1 MPALREPRA
10 PHPLTVAILT
20 TSIAV
25 ISAHAAPAP
34 IILISIDTLRA
45 DHLSCYGYPHMKTPA
60 IDSLAADGVL
70 FEDHLSTVP
79 LTLPSHSSMLTGLYP
94 PHHGVRDNGG
104 FYLDDGLTMVAES
117 LRDAGYRTGGF
128 VGAFVLDRRWGI
140 AQGFDVYFDD
150 FDVIAAGDV
159 PMDFIQRRAS
169 DVIARAKPFMEGPAP
184 FFCFLHLY
192 DPHTPYEPPD
202 GFKAT
207 TPFPLYDGEIAYVD
221 AQLNSLF
228 TWLKQKGLYDQAW
241 IILAADH
248 GESLGEHEETTH
260 GFFVYRSTL
269 RVPLIVKRPRSAG
282 AGSRR
287 ADPTSSVDI
296 APTLLAA
303 AGRKLACDGVDLF
316 GQIAPRL
323 LYSETF
329 YPRFHYNWS
338 ELLSITDSRLQF
350 IDAPRPELY
359 NYREDPGERV
369 NLHRGGEASAF
380 RSEIDRIGGRGHAEP
395 QTVDAE
401 TLEKLRSLGYA
412 RGDLPASAGPL
423 ADPKD
428 RIGVFRRLK
437 QAEDMVYRDQ
447 GDAALALLREVEE
460 ADPRIPA
467 TFDLQGSIHSKKGAW
482 EAAIAAYTKSLDLL
496 PDSLEALFGRGLA
509 RLKAGRTREAE
520 ADLQKLLGLDPRNN
534 KALYHLA
541 DIAAGEGRHDEASG
555 LLRRAIA
562 LGRETGPLYNLL
574 FKTLMAAGRGAEA
587 EDALRKGLEE
597 DPGLP
602 LGHFNLAVLLEERG
616 DAAAAEREYRL
627 EIEAAPR
634 NEMALFNLGQV
645 LERVGGRG
653 AGEAA
658 GLYRRAVEAKPEFA
672 LGHIYLARAL
682 MSDSKMIAESYD
694 ICRKGLALASD
705 RRTQALAHFVLA
717 DICNRMGRTE
727 EAMKELEAG
736 RSLR

>member
-1 MPALREPRA
+1 MVMP
-10 PHPLTVAILT
+10 
-20 TSIAV
+20 
-25 ISAHAAPAP
+25 AHAAPPP

-60 IDSLAADGVL
+60 IDSLAADGIL
-70 FEDHLSTVP
+70 FEEHLSAVP

-94 PHHGVRDNGG
+94 PRHGVRDNGG
-104 FYLDDGLTMVAES
+104 FYLDDGFTTVAES

-140 AQGFDVYFDD
+140 AQGFDVYSDD

-159 PMDFIQRRAS
+159 PMDYIQRRAS
-169 DVIARAKPFMEGPAP
+169 DVIAMAKPFMEGPAP

-192 DPHTPYEPPD
+192 DPHTPYEPPE

-221 AQLNSLF
+221 AELKGLF

-241 IILAADH
+241 IILVSDH
-248 GESLGEHEETTH
+248 GESLGEHQETTH

-269 RVPLIVKRPRSAG
+269 RVPLIIKRPRGVG
-282 AGSRR
+282 AGSKRV
-287 ADPTSSVDI
+287 DPTSSVDI

-303 AGRKLACDGVDLF
+303 AGQKLACDGVDLF
-316 GQIAPRL
+316 GQIGTRI

-329 YPRFHYNWS
+329 YPRYHYNWS
-338 ELLSITDSRLQF
+338 ELLSVSDSRLQF

-359 NYREDPGERV
+359 NHREDPAERV
-369 NLHRGGEASAF
+369 NLYRGAEVSAF
-380 RSEIDRIGGRGHAEP
+380 RSEIDRIGGRSHGEP
-395 QTVDAE
+395 QKVDAE
-401 TLEKLRSLGYA
+401 TLEKLRALGYA
-412 RGDLPASAGPL
+412 GGDLPAVASALASAL

-428 RIGVFRRLK
+428 RIGVFKRLK
-437 QAEDMVYRDQ
+437 QAEDMVYHDQ
-447 GDAALALLREVEE
+447 GEAALALLREVEE
-460 ADPRIPA
+460 TDPRIPA
-467 TFDLQGSIHSKKGAW
+467 AFDLQGSIHSKKGAW

-496 PDSLEALFGRGLA
+496 PENLEALFGRGLA

-520 ADLQKLLGLDPRNN
+520 ADLQRLLGLDPRNN

-541 DIAAGEGRHDEASG
+541 DIAAGEGRHDAAAT

-574 FKTLMAAGRGAEA
+574 FKTLMAAGRGGEA
-587 EDALRKGLEE
+587 EDALRKGLQA

-602 LGHFNLAVLLEERG
+602 LGHFNLAVLLDERG
-616 DAAAAEREYRL
+616 DAAGAEREYRL
-627 EIEAAPR
+627 EIEGSPH
-634 NEMALFNLGQV
+634 NEMALFNLGQI
-645 LERVGGRG
+645 LERTGRG
-653 AGEAA
+653 ANEAA
-658 GLYRRAVEAKPEFA
+658 GLYRRAIEAKQDFA

-682 MSDSKMIAESYD
+682 MSGATTVAESYD
-694 ICRKGLALASD
+694 LCRKGLALASD

-727 EAMKELEAG
+727 EAMKELEVG
-736 RSLR
+736 RNLR